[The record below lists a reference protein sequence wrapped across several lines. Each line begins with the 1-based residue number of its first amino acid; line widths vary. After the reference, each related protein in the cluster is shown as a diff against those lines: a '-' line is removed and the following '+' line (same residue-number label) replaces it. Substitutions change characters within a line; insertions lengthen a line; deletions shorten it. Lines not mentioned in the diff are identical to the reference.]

1 MLDVKHYVFEENSL
15 FIFHLAIE
23 SKIVLCYFFF
33 LNLYL
38 SFIFLIKITIINFI
52 YISFYSNN
60 IRLRFIINNFKH
72 Y

>member
-1 MLDVKHYVFEENSL
+1 MLDVKHYVFEENFL